1 MPMKN
6 KDLIKQENFKI
17 IQKLSDPVGWQYG
30 RSPAAKEDGT
40 D

>member
-17 IQKLSDPVGWQYG
+17 IQKLSDAM
-30 RSPAAKEDGT
+30 AAGDTEGAAAAIQ
-40 D
+40 